1 MPDYDRDLYSR
12 NFARL
17 LNRALKNG
25 GGDAGKA
32 LEWLDRK
39 YKPLWAVLF
48 SKHRAEMSDAYM
60 DVREHIVKRIK
71 ENNGAGGLG
80 SRGEEK

>member
-1 MPDYDRDLYSR
+1 MTSMSGYDRDLYSR

-17 LNRALKNG
+17 LNRALKKG
-25 GGDAGKA
+25 GGDASKA

-48 SKHRAEMSDAYM
+48 SKHRAEISDAYM
-60 DVREHIVKRIK
+60 DVREHIEKRIQ
-71 ENNGAGGLG
+71 EQNG
-80 SRGEEK
+80 KK